1 MKSDQLILSKMFK
14 GIAIFTPGG
23 DLIYAIDP
31 SKQDQW
37 HLHLCVALQEI
48 LGLPEPP
55 HFLVPGYTATIDR
68 WLDPR
73 TKQLQTS
80 AEIYR
85 PVQHHQALLN
95 SVFGT
100 SNLVWQV
107 APWQEGACDPSVL
120 ETYRH
125 QFSQLWED
133 HDLIVRLERRQGLLR
148 PTFLEGLGSNSYAH
162 QQDTQGKKI
171 SLDNAK
177 IYANKQRRPTEE
189 VDGESNFNKTE
200 AFPNQRIEGEQ
211 AFMPSS
217 SRKSPTKQ
225 GNCTLENSNSQ
236 HQETGENL
244 RSEIETHSELKDFA
258 KQDIDR
264 CDDTEPDLVKGS
276 SAQEPITVDSERIG
290 ETSPLKRAHGYV
302 LRLFVSGNNATTEHT
317 LKSLHQLLEHSL
329 NYPYTLKVIDVFK
342 HPEQAEAN
350 QISATPT
357 LLRVWPEPV
366 RRIVG
371 NLHDLERVL
380 QVLAAPSEVC

>member
-1 MKSDQLILSKMFK
+1 MKSDKLLLPQMFK

-31 SKQDQW
+31 SKRGQW

-48 LGLPEPP
+48 FGLPEPP
-55 HFLVPGYTATIDR
+55 HFLVPGYTATIDQ

-107 APWQEGACDPSVL
+107 APWQEDACDPTVL

-125 QFSQLWED
+125 QFSPLWED
-133 HDLIVRLERRQGLLR
+133 HDLIVCLERQQGLFR
-148 PTFLEGLGSNSYAH
+148 PTFLEGLSSSSYDHLQDIQGKRMSLGETNSYAH
-162 QQDTQGKKI
+162 EQQ
-171 SLDNAK
+171 
-177 IYANKQRRPTEE
+177 RPTEE
-189 VDGESNFNKTE
+189 VDAKSNFNNKE
-200 AFPNQRIEGEQ
+200 AVAKQLIESEQ
-211 AFMPSS
+211 VFLPSS
-217 SRKSPTKQ
+217 SRTSPPKP
-225 GNCTLENSNSQ
+225 ENYNLDNGNSQ
-236 HQETGENL
+236 QQKTEENFT
-244 RSEIETHSELKDFA
+244 SEVEPYGKIEDFA
-258 KQDIDR
+258 KQDADQ
-264 CDDTEPDLVKGS
+264 CDYTEPDLLKGS
-276 SAQEPITVDSERIG
+276 ATQEQTAIDSERID
-290 ETSPLKRAHGYV
+290 ETSQLRRAHGYV

-329 NYPYTLKVIDVFK
+329 SYPYTLKVIDVFK

-371 NLHDLERVL
+371 NLNDLERVL
-380 QVLAAPSEVC
+380 QVMAAPSEVS

>member
-1 MKSDQLILSKMFK
+1 MFK

-31 SKQDQW
+31 SKQGQW
-37 HLHLCVALQEI
+37 HLHLCIALQEI
-48 LGLPEPP
+48 FGLPEPP
-55 HFLVPGYTATIDR
+55 HFLVPGYTATIDQ

-73 TKQLQTS
+73 TKQLRTS

-107 APWQEGACDPSVL
+107 APWQEGACDPTVI

-133 HDLIVRLERRQGLLR
+133 HDLIVHLERQQGLLS
-148 PTFLEGLGSNSYAH
+148 PNFLEGLSSTSYEYQQYTQGKRMPLGDAKSYAH
-162 QQDTQGKKI
+162 EQQ
-171 SLDNAK
+171 
-177 IYANKQRRPTEE
+177 RFTEE
-189 VDGESNFNKTE
+189 VYGESNFKKKE
-200 AFPNQRIEGEQ
+200 AVLNQPIDSEQ
-211 AFMPSS
+211 EFIPSS
-217 SRKSPTKQ
+217 SRTSPPQ
-225 GNCTLENSNSQ
+225 PENCTLENGNTQ
-236 HQETGENL
+236 NQQTRENFRSEVEL
-244 RSEIETHSELKDFA
+244 YSEIEYFA
-258 KQDIDR
+258 KQDADR
-264 CDDTEPDLVKGS
+264 ADCTKADLVKGKLT
-276 SAQEPITVDSERIG
+276 QKQTVIGSQRID
-290 ETSPLKRAHGYV
+290 ETSRLRRAHGYV

-329 NYPYTLKVIDVFK
+329 SYPYTLKVIDVFK

-371 NLHDLERVL
+371 NLNDLERVL
-380 QVLAAPSEVC
+380 QVMAAPSEVC